1 MCELDSYF
9 TNREGEE
16 SLSQVT
22 LRPPD
27 CGHGCCEHAPPLRL
41 CSGHPEPLTVL
52 WTCLPICLDFCHV
65 PDSERNTRKCISQGP
80 HQNNSYRTHAT
91 QVRCYLFLDAFLVP
105 SPTRFPRPG
114 SVSGP
119 CALRTS
125 WEVSDQS
132 MVCSQMTYLSL
143 TPASGV

>member
-9 TNREGEE
+9 TNHEGEE

-41 CSGHPEPLTVL
+41 CSGHPEPLTVF
-52 WTCLPICLDFCHV
+52 WTCLPICLDLCHV
-65 PDSERNTRKCISQGP
+65 PDSERNARKCISQGP

-105 SPTRFPRPG
+105 SPTRFPQARFGLP
-114 SVSGP
+114 P
-119 CALRTS
+119 
-125 WEVSDQS
+125 
-132 MVCSQMTYLSL
+132 MCSQDILGGLRSKH
-143 TPASGV
+143 GVVRGHICH